1 MMYLSYS
8 DAETQEDLP
17 LVHCVAHAFPALDR
31 KEYWY
36 YVPALFDSSRGGGAG
51 GDPSWNIN
59 RFTNEA
65 GQIMY
70 SAEYETYIDGAEP
83 PYGEY
88 DEATVKR
95 YFLRT
100 MREYARV
107 HPESKAHID
116 QLIQK
121 YRLEP
126 ESN

>member
-8 DAETQEDLP
+8 DAEMQEHLP

-36 YVPALFDSSRGGGAG
+36 YVPSIFDETRSGGASS
-51 GDPSWNIN
+51 DPWWKIS
-59 RFTNEA
+59 RFVNDA
-65 GQIMY
+65 GQVMY
-70 SAEYETYIDGAEP
+70 SAEYETYIDGVEP

-95 YFLRT
+95 YFVRV

-107 HPESKAHID
+107 HPESKPRID
-116 QLIQK
+116 ELIQK
-121 YRLEP
+121 YRLGP
-126 ESN
+126 EVG

>member
-8 DAETQEDLP
+8 DAETQDDLP
-17 LVHCVAHAFPALDR
+17 LVHCVAHAFPALDS
-31 KEYWY
+31 KQLDHHVEG
-36 YVPALFDSSRGGGAG
+36 LFELGGAG
-51 GDPSWNIN
+51 GDPSWRIS
-59 RFTNEA
+59 RFIDDA
-65 GQIMY
+65 GKLMY
-70 SAEYETYIDGAEP
+70 SAEYETYINGVEP

-100 MREYARV
+100 MHEYARV
-107 HPESKAHID
+107 HPESKPHVD